1 VQKTTHT
8 ALYGVVEIKC
18 NLVDRLW
25 IGVLPTDLAFSP
37 AYQQSLVS
45 MASDPGVDP
54 IAIRLLHRQFVAS
67 NLDIDHFVTN

>member
-1 VQKTTHT
+1 VHKTTRT

-18 NLVDRLW
+18 DLVDRLW
-25 IGVLPTDLAFSP
+25 IDVLPTDLAFPS
-37 AYQQSLVS
+37 ASCNHSRS

-67 NLDIDHFVTN
+67 NLDIDHFVTK